1 MLQLKYKVKTT
12 EQQQKGQEKKMNR
25 TWIGYQ
31 KAYKRN
37 IRTKLLFL
45 YKYNYITR
53 TNYMQ
58 ALEKL
63 NVL

>member
-1 MLQLKYKVKTT
+1 MLQLKYKVKTK
-12 EQQQKGQEKKMNR
+12 ERQQKKDKKMNR

-37 IRTKLLFL
+37 TRTKLLFL
-45 YKYNYITR
+45 YKNNYITR
-53 TNYMQ
+53 MNYMQ

>member
-1 MLQLKYKVKTT
+1 
-12 EQQQKGQEKKMNR
+12 MNR

-45 YKYNYITR
+45 YKNNYITR
-53 TNYMQ
+53 MNYMQ

>member
-1 MLQLKYKVKTT
+1 
-12 EQQQKGQEKKMNR
+12 MNR

-37 IRTKLLFL
+37 IRTRLLFL
-45 YKYNYITR
+45 YKNNYITR
-53 TNYMQ
+53 MNYMQ

>member
-1 MLQLKYKVKTT
+1 MLQLKYKVKTK
-12 EQQQKGQEKKMNR
+12 ERQQKKGQKMNR
-25 TWIGYQ
+25 IWTGYQ

-37 IRTKLLFL
+37 IRTRLLFL

-53 TNYMQ
+53 VNYMQ

>member
-1 MLQLKYKVKTT
+1 
-12 EQQQKGQEKKMNR
+12 MNR

-31 KAYKRN
+31 KAYKRS

-53 TNYMQ
+53 INYMQ
-58 ALEKL
+58 ALKKL